1 MDPETAGI
9 TGARRFVPE
18 GRLSLGRLA
27 SAATNCRGCPLW
39 RGASQVVFG
48 EGSRTAE
55 LMLVGEQPG
64 DREDRDGRPF
74 VGPAGLELNRIL
86 DETGIER
93 DRLYVTNAVKH
104 FKFHREGKRRIH
116 DKPTRNEVKAC
127 RPWLDREL
135 ELVQPR
141 AVVALGATAGRE
153 LFGPGFRVTRHH
165 GQFLENGPAEISV
178 GTIHPSA
185 IIRARDPDREAYREM
200 LTGDLCAVIER
211 LSS

>member
-74 VGPAGLELNRIL
+74 VGPAGLELNR
-86 DETGIER
+86 
-93 DRLYVTNAVKH
+93 
-104 FKFHREGKRRIH
+104 
-116 DKPTRNEVKAC
+116 
-127 RPWLDREL
+127 
-135 ELVQPR
+135 
-141 AVVALGATAGRE
+141 
-153 LFGPGFRVTRHH
+153 
-165 GQFLENGPAEISV
+165 
-178 GTIHPSA
+178 
-185 IIRARDPDREAYREM
+185 
-200 LTGDLCAVIER
+200 
-211 LSS
+211 